1 MRLVVTK
8 AMVSSVKKDLLLLSL
23 LLGFIL
29 FLFRDILL
37 GKHFLF
43 GSDFVGFYLGMKQF
57 LFTEIHNQKSLP
69 FWNPYIFS
77 GMPYWAHFESTIFYP
92 LGILFWLISPERA
105 FGFTVLFHL
114 LLGCALMHVLS
125 KSFFSSPW
133 ASFVASAVFVLNNF
147 LMATLYDGQM
157 HRIFCYLWI
166 PLILYLLNKALTSPS
181 PWFHGSLAGA
191 AWGAQIL
198 AGAPQDAFYTFL
210 ASSLF
215 LAWNLKRPLKAPRHN
230 ARVFIILVL
239 LFFFGSGLA
248 AIQLLPAFE
257 FMGQS
262 VRASLGR
269 YDLIT
274 LGSYPPEALITALLP
289 RFFGNYVYADYWVS
303 GVPWS
308 IPLYNLYVGI
318 LPLFLLF
325 FLTRDHSQGGKM
337 LGFSASLAL
346 IALVLALGSH
356 TPVYQWVS
364 IVPGFDKI
372 RAPAKIIM
380 LWAFAMAMLAGKGM
394 DDLIRMG
401 EKSFR
406 RRGCVALCCSL
417 LLAGLNFFFLLNPS
431 LVLRVFSP
439 FILAEAIPSMMSHA
453 GGLILNEFHRLVV
466 ISLALV
472 LLFFLLIRLRHH
484 RHQSFILFVIGG
496 ILVLDLGHVNWG
508 AVRYKDELYDWTLQ
522 AKTGLDNTIG
532 KDKELYRVGSFE
544 FGMGPNIEMVM
555 GYQTVAGY
563 TPLFLHRYYEYIN
576 FYTDEP
582 LMEAWVYFFYGR
594 HPKTRLMDLLNL
606 KYEILYDQ
614 GTYTIRSTCLPRAFL
629 VPDHDVLERSEV
641 LHRLIRP
648 DFDPK
653 KTVLFEKEDEPLGLR
668 PKASLEAGPPGLARI
683 LSYRPDRLAIETDSP
698 AYRYLFLSEVFY
710 PGWKA
715 FIDGHPTRILRGN
728 YLFRVLEIPEGR
740 HQVLLEF
747 DPWTIKAGTGITLL
761 TALLLFAIPVFCRQR
776 RRASPEYGPVVSAR

>member
-1 MRLVVTK
+1 MKPLMTWLTF
-8 AMVSSVKKDLLLLSL
+8 STVKKNLLLLGIL
-23 LLGFIL
+23 LAFIL
-29 FLFRDILL
+29 FLFRDVLL

-43 GSDFVGFYLGMKQF
+43 GSDFVAFYLGMKQF
-57 LFTEIHNQKSLP
+57 LFTEIHTHHSLP
-69 FWNPYIFS
+69 FWNPYLYS

-92 LGILFWLISPERA
+92 LGLLFWFIAPERA

-114 LLGCALMHVLS
+114 LLGGVLMHLLS

-133 ASFVASAVFVLNNF
+133 AGFVASAVFVLNNF

-157 HRIFCYLWI
+157 HRIFCYVWI
-166 PLILYLLNKALTSPS
+166 PLIVYFLNKALTSPS
-181 PWFHGSLAGA
+181 LWFYGFLAGA

-215 LAWNLKRPLKAPRHN
+215 LAWNLKHLWKGARHN
-230 ARVFIILVL
+230 ARVLFLLVL
-239 LFFFGSGLA
+239 LFFAGSGIA

-257 FMGQS
+257 FMDQS

-274 LGSYPPEALITALLP
+274 QGSYPPEALITAFLP
-289 RFFGNYVYADYWVS
+289 RFFGNYVQADYWVS

-308 IPLYNLYVGI
+308 IPFYNLYVGI
-318 LPLFLLF
+318 LPLFLLL
-325 FLTRDHSQGGKM
+325 FLTRDPLDRSRI
-337 LGFSASLAL
+337 LGFSVSLAL

-364 IVPGFDKI
+364 ILPGFDKI

-380 LWAFAMAMLAGKGM
+380 LWAFAMALLAGKGM
-394 DDLIRMG
+394 DDLLRMG
-401 EKSFR
+401 EKSL
-406 RRGCVALCCSL
+406 RGRSWAALCCSL
-417 LLAGLNFFFLLNPS
+417 LLAGLSVFFLFDPS

-453 GGLILNEFHRLVV
+453 ENTILTGFHSMVV
-466 ISLALV
+466 ICIVLV

-484 RHQSFILFVIGG
+484 RSRSVILFAMSG

-508 AVRYKDELYDWTLQ
+508 AVRYKDEVYDWTLQ

-532 KDKELYRVGSFE
+532 KDRELYRVGSFE

-555 GYQTVAGY
+555 GYQTVGGY
-563 TPLFLHRYYEYIN
+563 TPFFLHRYYEYID
-576 FYTDEP
+576 FYSDGHLP
-582 LMEAWVYFFYGR
+582 EAWVYFFYGR
-594 HPKTRLMDLLNL
+594 HPKARLMDLLNL
-606 KYEILYDQ
+606 KYEILYGQ
-614 GTYTIRSTCLPRAFL
+614 GTYTIRSTSLPRAFL

-641 LHRLIRP
+641 LHRLIHP

-668 PKASLEAGPPGLARI
+668 PQALTEAGPPGLARI

-698 AYRYLFLSEVFY
+698 SFRYLFLSEILY

-715 FIDGHPTRILRGN
+715 FVDGQPTRILRGN
-728 YLFRVLEIPEGR
+728 YLFRVLEIPPGR
-740 HQVLLEF
+740 HQVLLDF

-761 TALLLFAIPVFCRQR
+761 TAAMILAMLVFQR
-776 RRASPEYGPVVSAR
+776 LKRKAPRS

>member
-1 MRLVVTK
+1 MTWLTL
-8 AMVSSVKKDLLLLSL
+8 STVKKNLLLLGIL
-23 LLGFIL
+23 LAFIL

-37 GKHFLF
+37 NRHFLF
-43 GSDFVGFYLGMKQF
+43 GSDFVAFYLGMKQF
-57 LFTEIHNQKSLP
+57 LFTEIHTHHSLP
-69 FWNPYIFS
+69 FWNPYIYS

-92 LGILFWLISPERA
+92 LGFLFWLISPERA

-114 LLGCALMHVLS
+114 VLGCVLMHLLS

-133 ASFVASAVFVLNNF
+133 AGFVASAVFVLNNF

-157 HRIFCYLWI
+157 HRIFCYVWI
-166 PLILYLLNKALTSPS
+166 PLILYLLNKALNSPS
-181 PWFHGSLAGA
+181 LWFYGSLAGA

-210 ASSLF
+210 AASLF
-215 LAWNLKRPLKAPRHN
+215 LAWNLKRPLKSARHN
-230 ARVFIILVL
+230 PRAFLLLVL
-239 LFFFGSGLA
+239 LFCFGSGLA

-274 LGSYPPEALITALLP
+274 QGSYPPEALITAFLP
-289 RFFGNYVYADYWVS
+289 RFFGNYVNAEYWVS

-308 IPLYNLYVGI
+308 IPFYNLYVGI
-318 LPLFLLF
+318 LPLFLLL
-325 FLTRDHSQGGKM
+325 FLTRDHSGHGRI
-337 LGFSASLAL
+337 LGFSVSLAL

-364 IVPGFDKI
+364 MLPGFDKI

-380 LWAFAMAMLAGKGM
+380 LWAFAMALLAGKGM
-394 DDLIRMG
+394 DDLLRMG
-401 EKSFR
+401 EKSLR
-406 RRGCVALCCSL
+406 RRGCMALCCGL
-417 LLAGLNFFFLLNPS
+417 LLAGLNLFFLFDPS

-453 GGLILNEFHRLVV
+453 RDIILSEFHRMVL
-466 ISLALV
+466 ISLFLV
-472 LLFFLLIRLRHH
+472 LLFFVLIRLRRH
-484 RHQSFILFVIGG
+484 RSQSFILFLMSG

-508 AVRYKDELYDWTLQ
+508 AVRYKDEVYDWTLQ
-522 AKTGLDNTIG
+522 AKTGLDSNIG
-532 KDKELYRVGSFE
+532 KDRELYRVGSFE

-555 GYQTVAGY
+555 GYQTVGGY
-563 TPLFLHRYYEYIN
+563 TPFFLHRYYEYIN
-576 FYTDEP
+576 FYTEGHLP
-582 LMEAWVYFFYGR
+582 EAWVYFFYGR

-614 GTYTIRSTCLPRAFL
+614 GSYTIRSTGLPRAFL
-629 VPDHDVLERSEV
+629 VPGHDVVERSEV
-641 LHRLIRP
+641 LSRLTHP

-668 PKASLEAGPPGLARI
+668 PQASPEPAPPGLARI

-698 AYRYLFLSEVFY
+698 AFRYLFLSEIFY

-715 FIDGHPTRILRGN
+715 FIDGQPTRILRGN
-728 YLFRVLEIPEGR
+728 YLFRVLELPEGR
-740 HQVLLEF
+740 HQVRLEF

-761 TALLLFAIPVFCRQR
+761 TATMILAMLVFR
-776 RRASPEYGPVVSAR
+776 RLKRKAPRS

>member
-1 MRLVVTK
+1 MTWVTL
-8 AMVSSVKKDLLLLSL
+8 STVKKNLLLLGIL
-23 LLGFIL
+23 LVFIL

-37 GKHFLF
+37 NRHFLF
-43 GSDFVGFYLGMKQF
+43 GSDFVAFYLGMKQF
-57 LFTEIHNQKSLP
+57 LFTEIHTHHSLP
-69 FWNPYIFS
+69 FWNPYIYS

-92 LGILFWLISPERA
+92 LGFLFWLISPERA

-114 LLGCALMHVLS
+114 LLGCVLMHLLS

-133 ASFVASAVFVLNNF
+133 AGFVASAVFVLNNF

-157 HRIFCYLWI
+157 HRVFCYVWI
-166 PLILYLLNKALTSPS
+166 PLILYLLNKALNSPS
-181 PWFHGSLAGA
+181 LWFYGSLAGA

-210 ASSLF
+210 AASLF
-215 LAWNLKRPLKAPRHN
+215 LAWNLKRPLKSARHN
-230 ARVFIILVL
+230 PRVFLLLVL
-239 LFFFGSGLA
+239 LFCFGSGLA

-257 FMGQS
+257 FMDQS

-274 LGSYPPEALITALLP
+274 QGSYPPEALITAFLP
-289 RFFGNYVYADYWVS
+289 RFFGNYVNAEYWVS

-308 IPLYNLYVGI
+308 IPFYNLYVGI
-318 LPLFLLF
+318 LPLFLLL
-325 FLTRDHSQGGKM
+325 FLTRDHSGHGRI
-337 LGFSASLAL
+337 LGFSVSLAL

-364 IVPGFDKI
+364 MLPGFDKI

-380 LWAFAMAMLAGKGM
+380 LWAFAMALLAGKGM
-394 DDLIRMG
+394 DDLLRMG
-401 EKSFR
+401 EKSLR
-406 RRGCVALCCSL
+406 RRGCMALCCGL
-417 LLAGLNFFFLLNPS
+417 LLAGLNLFFLFDPP

-453 GGLILNEFHRLVV
+453 RDIILSEFYRMVL
-466 ISLALV
+466 ISLFLV
-472 LLFFLLIRLRHH
+472 LLFFVLIRLRRH
-484 RHQSFILFVIGG
+484 RSRSFILFLMSG

-508 AVRYKDELYDWTLQ
+508 AVRYKDEVYDWTLQ
-522 AKTGLDNTIG
+522 AKTGLESTIG
-532 KDKELYRVGSFE
+532 KDRELYRVGSFE

-555 GYQTVAGY
+555 GYQTVGGY
-563 TPLFLHRYYEYIN
+563 TPFFLHRYYEYIN
-576 FYTDEP
+576 SYTEGRLP
-582 LMEAWVYFFYGR
+582 EAWVYFFYGR

-614 GTYTIRSTCLPRAFL
+614 GSYTIRSTGLPRAFL
-629 VPDHDVLERSEV
+629 VPGHDVVERSEV
-641 LHRLIRP
+641 LSRLTHP

-653 KTVLFEKEDEPLGLR
+653 KTVLFEKEEEPLGLR
-668 PKASLEAGPPGLARI
+668 PQASPEPAPPGLARI

-698 AYRYLFLSEVFY
+698 AFRYLFLSEIFY

-715 FIDGHPTRILRGN
+715 FIDGQPTRILRGN
-728 YLFRVLEIPEGR
+728 YLFRVLELPEGR
-740 HQVLLEF
+740 HQVRLEF

-761 TALLLFAIPVFCRQR
+761 TAAMILAMLVFR
-776 RRASPEYGPVVSAR
+776 RLKRKAPRS

>member
-1 MRLVVTK
+1 L
-8 AMVSSVKKDLLLLSL
+8 KKNLLLLGIL
-23 LLGFIL
+23 LAFIL

-37 GKHFLF
+37 NRHFLF
-43 GSDFVGFYLGMKQF
+43 GSDFVAFYLGMKQF
-57 LFTEIHNQKSLP
+57 LFTEIHTHHSLP
-69 FWNPYIFS
+69 FWNPYIYS

-92 LGILFWLISPERA
+92 LGFLFWLISPERA

-114 LLGCALMHVLS
+114 LLGCVLMHLLS

-133 ASFVASAVFVLNNF
+133 AGFVASAVFVLNNF

-157 HRIFCYLWI
+157 HRIFCYVWI
-166 PLILYLLNKALTSPS
+166 PLILYLLNKALNSPS
-181 PWFHGSLAGA
+181 LWFYGSLAGA

-210 ASSLF
+210 AASLF
-215 LAWNLKRPLKAPRHN
+215 LAWNLKRPLKSARHN
-230 ARVFIILVL
+230 PRVFLLLVL
-239 LFFFGSGLA
+239 LFCFGSGLA

-257 FMGQS
+257 FMDQS

-274 LGSYPPEALITALLP
+274 QGSYPPEALITAFLP
-289 RFFGNYVYADYWVS
+289 RFFGNYVNAEYWVS

-308 IPLYNLYVGI
+308 IPFYNLYVGI
-318 LPLFLLF
+318 LPLFLLL
-325 FLTRDHSQGGKM
+325 FLTRDHSGHGRI
-337 LGFSASLAL
+337 LGFSVSLAL

-364 IVPGFDKI
+364 MLPGFDKI

-380 LWAFAMAMLAGKGM
+380 LWAFAMALLAGKGM
-394 DDLIRMG
+394 DDLLRMG
-401 EKSFR
+401 EKSLR
-406 RRGCVALCCSL
+406 RRGCMALCCGL
-417 LLAGLNFFFLLNPS
+417 LLAGLNLFFLFDPS

-453 GGLILNEFHRLVV
+453 RDIILSEFYRMVL
-466 ISLALV
+466 ISLFLV
-472 LLFFLLIRLRHH
+472 LRFFVLIRLRRH
-484 RHQSFILFVIGG
+484 RSQSFILFVMSG
-496 ILVLDLGHVNWG
+496 ILVLDLGNVNWG
-508 AVRYKDELYDWTLQ
+508 AVRYKDEVYDWTLQ
-522 AKTGLDNTIG
+522 AKTGLDSTIG
-532 KDKELYRVGSFE
+532 KDRELYRVGSFE

-555 GYQTVAGY
+555 GYQTVGGY
-563 TPLFLHRYYEYIN
+563 TPFFLHRYYEYIN
-576 FYTDEP
+576 FYTEGHLP
-582 LMEAWVYFFYGR
+582 EAWVYFFYGR

-614 GTYTIRSTCLPRAFL
+614 GSYTIRSTGLPRAFL
-629 VPDHDVLERSEV
+629 VPGHDVVERSEV
-641 LHRLIRP
+641 LSRLTHP

-668 PKASLEAGPPGLARI
+668 PQASPEPAPPGLARI

-698 AYRYLFLSEVFY
+698 AFRYLFLSEIFY

-715 FIDGHPTRILRGN
+715 FIDGQPTRILRGN
-728 YLFRVLEIPEGR
+728 YLFRVLELPEGR
-740 HQVLLEF
+740 HQVRLEF

-761 TALLLFAIPVFCRQR
+761 TVAMILAMLVFR
-776 RRASPEYGPVVSAR
+776 RLRRKAPRS